1 MRICLRTPCA
11 RARRRKGLGLAGCSV
26 PGEGLNPVLTF
37 SVQTTDSDKHAL
49 LQRICGLS
57 SPRSH
62 QKTHRRRVHRGPQST
77 GGARACPGCPAGGV
91 DARRSHQ
98 RRGAHHSGD
107 LLRRDAAERRQLPG
121 DVQEDQER
129 TGAQVQGRA
138 MRISR
143 EKINKLAHA
152 VADTLAETDSVDF
165 IEDRNT
171 IRQEARRILEGL
183 MAEEAKIDAAARQ
196 KIESQRRTILEGS
209 QEWDILYRKYYNEE
223 VKKLG
228 I

>member
-1 MRICLRTPCA
+1 
-11 RARRRKGLGLAGCSV
+11 
-26 PGEGLNPVLTF
+26 
-37 SVQTTDSDKHAL
+37 
-49 LQRICGLS
+49 
-57 SPRSH
+57 
-62 QKTHRRRVHRGPQST
+62 
-77 GGARACPGCPAGGV
+77 
-91 DARRSHQ
+91 
-98 RRGAHHSGD
+98 
-107 LLRRDAAERRQLPG
+107 
-121 DVQEDQER
+121 
-129 TGAQVQGRA
+129 

-171 IRQEARRILEGL
+171 IRLEARRILESL

>member
-1 MRICLRTPCA
+1 
-11 RARRRKGLGLAGCSV
+11 
-26 PGEGLNPVLTF
+26 
-37 SVQTTDSDKHAL
+37 
-49 LQRICGLS
+49 
-57 SPRSH
+57 
-62 QKTHRRRVHRGPQST
+62 
-77 GGARACPGCPAGGV
+77 
-91 DARRSHQ
+91 
-98 RRGAHHSGD
+98 
-107 LLRRDAAERRQLPG
+107 
-121 DVQEDQER
+121 
-129 TGAQVQGRA
+129 

-171 IRQEARRILEGL
+171 IRQESRRVLELL